1 MGVSVAIVTYH
12 LAETKDDA
20 KQNDSRA
27 EFAKNIKVVLDP
39 CDMLV
44 KFAPSFWWSP
54 GSPLVPLLDIHRS
67 HVTHGRLRTAP
78 AKPGH

>member
-27 EFAKNIKVVLDP
+27 EFAKNIKAALNL
-39 CDMLV
+39 CDMPMNLPPVFGGLLV
-44 KFAPSFWWSP
+44 TGLSK
-54 GSPLVPLLDIHRS
+54 
-67 HVTHGRLRTAP
+67 
-78 AKPGH
+78 